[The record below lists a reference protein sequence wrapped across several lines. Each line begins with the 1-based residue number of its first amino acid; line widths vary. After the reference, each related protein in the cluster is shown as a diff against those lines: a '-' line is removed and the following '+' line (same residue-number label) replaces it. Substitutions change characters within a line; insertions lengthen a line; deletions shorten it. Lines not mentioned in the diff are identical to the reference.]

1 MLYDVDEAFRL
12 ENCECVK
19 GSGLLQ
25 LSLQDFVAMSTQ
37 KHVMAG
43 GGNLEQ
49 DYRIVLSFLEKNYEV
64 KQQWRDETGLLNI
77 VTEIEENE
85 ESEV

>member
-1 MLYDVDEAFRL
+1 
-12 ENCECVK
+12 
-19 GSGLLQ
+19 
-25 LSLQDFVAMSTQ
+25 MSTQ